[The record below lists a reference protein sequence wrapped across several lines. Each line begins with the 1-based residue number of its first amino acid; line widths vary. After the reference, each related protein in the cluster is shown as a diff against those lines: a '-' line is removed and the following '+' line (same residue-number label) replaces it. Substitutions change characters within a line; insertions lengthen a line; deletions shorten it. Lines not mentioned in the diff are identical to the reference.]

1 MLTTGET
8 WNGRYTKSFHQV
20 GLPEDSRGTTPKRWI
35 SSNFWNGLFVV
46 LHLASCNPL
55 PLTRNTTR
63 DAAVAL
69 WGLPH
74 YKDLFLDDSEEW
86 EEFEPEIPEIPSNIP
101 GPTPGPPCVLDRTWC
116 QAACAGRRPTRN
128 GCTSRGTPGP
138 TWTAWCS
145 PDWESKHHGYTICIN
160 NGYTVYIICINMY
173 IICI

>member
-101 GPTPGPPCVLDRTWC
+101 GPTPGPPCWTEHGPMVSSGMRWK
-116 QAACAGRRPTRN
+116 AANKEWLYFPRH
-128 GCTSRGTPGP
+128 S
-138 TWTAWCS
+138 WT
-145 PDWESKHHGYTICIN
+145 
-160 NGYTVYIICINMY
+160 NMDGMV
-173 IICI
+173 